1 VDVGCGSGRGRGGTG
16 LAIYHLTAKVI
27 SRARGQSAVAAA
39 AYRSA
44 SLLHDERYGITHN
57 YTRRHTTLYSEILA
71 PSGAPAWAQHRE
83 MLWNRV
89 EAGERRKDSQLARLV
104 EISLPSELSLDES
117 VALLR
122 DFVVQEFV
130 AAGMIADL
138 CIRQSESGPYA
149 HIMLTL
155 REAAASGFGP
165 KMRQWNRKSNLLEW
179 RTAWAERANLHLA
192 RAGHAVRID
201 HRSLEAQQSEL
212 IPGRNVG
219 VGRSRQD
226 APSLPEHLHDRIA
239 ERQQIATENGRVILE
254 DPSAALRA
262 LCRQRPS
269 FTHQDLVDFLRPR
282 TADPAQLAAAIA
294 AISASGEL
302 VALAPQDGK
311 APRFT
316 SQDML
321 EAERSLM
328 KRATA
333 MASRR
338 GHAVAPPP
346 SVERPPIRNELEA
359 ALEYTLAEGDCKAF
373 AASPDGGTGEVLTI
387 ARQAW
392 ESHGLSVLGAAPSR
406 TAANALQAAS
416 GIASQTLEL
425 REQDW
430 KAGSNP
436 VTSHHVVV
444 IDGAEMIG
452 LKQLERILAVVD
464 KARGKIVLVGDGPQ
478 LNAMG
483 TLSPLWDILEKVG
496 ANPRAADH
504 RP

>member
-1 VDVGCGSGRGRGGTG
+1 V
-16 LAIYHLTAKVI
+16 AIYHLTAKVI
-27 SRARGQSAVAAA
+27 SRARGQSVVAAA

-57 YTRRHTTLYSEILA
+57 YTRRHTTLYAEILA

-104 EISLPSELSLDES
+104 EISLPCELSLDES

-130 AAGMIADL
+130 SAGMIADI

-149 HIMLTL
+149 HILLTL
-155 REAAASGFGP
+155 REAAAGGFGP
-165 KMRQWNRKSNLLEW
+165 KMRQWNRKSNLMEW
-179 RTAWAERANLHLA
+179 RTAWAERANLYLA

-226 APSLPEHLHDRIA
+226 APSLPDHVRERIA
-239 ERQQIATENGRVILE
+239 ERQRIAMENGRVILE
-254 DPSAALRA
+254 DPNAALRA

-282 TADPAQLAAAIA
+282 TADPAQLAAAVA
-294 AISASGEL
+294 AISASDEL
-302 VALAPQDGK
+302 VALAPEDGK
-311 APRFT
+311 PPRFT

-338 GHAVAPPP
+338 GHAVAPPG
-346 SVERPPIRNELEA
+346 VERPAMRNELKA
-359 ALEYTLAEGDCKAF
+359 ALDYTLAEGDCKAF
-373 AASPDGGTGEVLTI
+373 AASPDGSKGELLTL

-392 ESHGLSVLGAAPSR
+392 ESRGLSVLGAAPSR
-406 TAANALQAAS
+406 MAANHLQAVS
-416 GIASQTLEL
+416 GIAAQTLEW
-425 REQDW
+425 REQEW

-436 VTSHHVVV
+436 VTSNHVVV

-478 LNAMG
+478 LTAMG
-483 TLSPLWDILEKVG
+483 NSSSLWDILEKVG
-496 ANPRAADH
+496 ANSRAPDH